1 MDNLLRWLYDELE
14 TACGTAKGFLKKGKT
29 IFEIH
34 SGLHILYFGITNF
47 LYMPMKSKKALQ
59 ETKKEQTK
67 DKKQW
72 VKEGSK
78 KRYAYGYC
86 ENNKRC

>member
-1 MDNLLRWLYDELE
+1 
-14 TACGTAKGFLKKGKT
+14 
-29 IFEIH
+29 
-34 SGLHILYFGITNF
+34 
-47 LYMPMKSKKALQ
+47 MPMKSKKALQ

-78 KRYAYGYC
+78 KDMLMDIVKTASVAKPVDQYW
-86 ENNKRC
+86 KPIKKLSIPKKK